1 MLAYYARL
9 ALKNLWST
17 PGLSALMMLGI
28 GLGIGVCITVLTVY
42 HSMAGNPIWWK
53 NDRLYAVTMDSW
65 PIERPAIPDRPHL
78 PPAQLTYM
86 DATYLFASDIP
97 VGKVIMYPV
106 NAVVSGGADEGRA
119 LRARTRV
126 TSADFFS
133 MFDAPFRD
141 GGSWDAR
148 ADAGPEPVIVLSR
161 VLNEKL
167 FAGENGVGRTIR
179 WNNRS
184 FRVVGVLNDWQP
196 LPRFYDVNTGP
207 FDAPE
212 DAYIPW
218 GWSSALELRTSGT
231 GRCWKRDPIDTF
243 QQLTASECVWLQ
255 MWVELPDAEHR
266 DRMLT
271 FIDSYWAEQ
280 RKNGRFQRPRNN
292 RLTNVEDWLRDQEVV
307 HDDNRLLV
315 RLAFTFLLV
324 CLINTAGLLLAKFL
338 SAAAHSGVRRA
349 LGASR
354 LQIAG
359 QHLVES
365 AVVAAGGAIA
375 GLILAALGLW
385 GLRTL
390 YAVEG
395 EQGGYG
401 SLAQFD
407 AAAGIWAFGL
417 AIVATFVAGLYPAW
431 RIGRVPP
438 TVYLKGQ

>member
-1 MLAYYARL
+1 MLVYYGRL
-9 ALKNLWST
+9 ALKNLSST
-17 PGLSALMMLGI
+17 PGLSALMVLGI

-65 PIERPAIPDRPHL
+65 AVDRPAIPDRPHL

-86 DATYLFASDIP
+86 DATYLFGSDIP
-97 VGKVIMYPV
+97 VRKVIMHPV
-106 NAVVSGGADEGRA
+106 NAVVSGGTDETRPVQ
-119 LRARTRV
+119 ARTRV

-133 MFDAPFRD
+133 LFDAPFRD

-148 ADAGPEPVIVLSR
+148 ADARPEPVIVLSR
-161 VLNEKL
+161 VLNDKL
-167 FAGENGVGRTIR
+167 FAGDGGVGRTIR
-179 WNNRS
+179 WNNRP
-184 FRVVGVLNDWQP
+184 FRVVGVLEDWQP

-218 GWSSALELRTSGT
+218 GWSPALELRTSGT

-255 MWVELPDAEHR
+255 MWVELPDAQHR
-266 DRMLT
+266 ERMLT

-315 RLAFTFLLV
+315 RLAFAFLLV

-349 LGASR
+349 LGANR
-354 LQIAG
+354 LQIVG

-365 AVVAAGGAIA
+365 AVLATGGAIA

-395 EQGGYG
+395 EGGGYG

-407 AAAGIWAFGL
+407 VVAAIWALGL
-417 AIVATFVAGLYPAW
+417 AIVTTFVAGLYPAW

-438 TVYLKGQ
+438 TVYLKSQ